1 MSNPYFVRLLALIE
15 EAKQLKTW
23 EGLLSKDGKSLC
35 RRTLVER
42 CNFPRSTLYQN
53 KAVAQLIA
61 NTDLYLRNIGMR
73 AETIYA
79 PVDQSRMEEVI
90 ESMEQRIDA
99 MYQSIS
105 KFNVNLHLHLEA
117 MNSIT
122 NGEMIR

>member
-53 KAVAQLIA
+53 KAVAQLIG

-73 AETIYA
+73 AEPTYA
-79 PVDQSRMEEVI
+79 PIDQARMEEVVVDI
-90 ESMEQRIDA
+90 EQRIDA
-99 MYQSIS
+99 LCKSIS
-105 KFNVNLHLHLEA
+105 KFNINLQLHLEK
-117 MNSIT
+117 MSGIT
-122 NGEMIR
+122 NGEVIG